1 MLKFKIDFKSFL
13 EGKGI
18 FSKPENFMV
27 ALINGYQGSGKTYFA
42 VYNILTN
49 FRKFKVYTNIQSF
62 KSSCNEVCY
71 FTKIDELYNNHDTNC
86 VFVIDECSK
95 KWAKDSKID
104 RDFYSWLQQSRK
116 HSRYV
121 FLIFQEYLQVPNWLR
136 GIANLSYVTKRILFT
151 PILIT
156 TLGRP
161 VLDNDTCEWGL
172 EELSI
177 LVYKRNKKIA
187 SHYDTYEL
195 INTL

>member
-1 MLKFKIDFKSFL
+1 MLKIKIDFKSFI
-13 EGKGI
+13 EARGI
-18 FSKPENFMV
+18 VSSSENFMV

-42 VYNILTN
+42 VYHILTN
-49 FRKFKVYTNIQSF
+49 FKGCKIYTNIHSF
-62 KSSCNEVCY
+62 HSSNNEVFY
-71 FTKIDELYNNHDTNC
+71 FTRIDELYNNHDTNC

-116 HSRYV
+116 HGRYV
-121 FLIFQEYLQVPNWLR
+121 FLIFQEYIQVPNWLR
-136 GIANLSYVTKRILFT
+136 GVANLSYVTKKIPLT
-151 PILIT
+151 PILVT

-172 EELSI
+172 EELAI
-177 LVYKRNKKIA
+177 RIYKRNKKIA
-187 SHYDTYEL
+187 LHYDTYEL